1 MAQGHSLEGNS
12 ATEYSIH
19 LRGKAAVPPDT
30 KIVVAD
36 EAPWSEGINAYDEPQ
51 FRLYLRLLDAVAA
64 KASNIE
70 ICKIL
75 FGIDA
80 EREPARAQKCLE
92 SHLRRA
98 RWMTEH
104 GYRELLRRDGAP
116 PTQPPSRAMH

>member
-1 MAQGHSLEGNS
+1 MPQGHSLEGNS

-19 LRGKAAVPPDT
+19 LQDRAAVPPVT
-30 KIVVAD
+30 KFAIAD
-36 EAPWSEGINAYDEPQ
+36 EAPWSDAINAYDEAQ
-51 FRLYLRLLDAVAA
+51 FRLYLRLLDAVEA
-64 KASNIE
+64 KASNSE

-80 EREPARAQKCLE
+80 EREPTRAQKCLE

-104 GYRELLRRDGAP
+104 GYRELLRRDGTP
-116 PTQPPSRAMH
+116 PAQPPSRATH